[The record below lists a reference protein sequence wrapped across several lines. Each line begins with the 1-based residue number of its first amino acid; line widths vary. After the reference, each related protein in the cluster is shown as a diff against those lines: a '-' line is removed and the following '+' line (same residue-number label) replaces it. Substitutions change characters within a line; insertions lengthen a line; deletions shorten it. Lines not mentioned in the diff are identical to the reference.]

1 MKTEEKQRYKKKVYD
16 NLEYSV
22 KNIIFSIFNSHFEL

>member
-22 KNIIFSIFNSHFEL
+22 KNIIFSNYRT

>member
-1 MKTEEKQRYKKKVYD
+1 MKTEEKQRYKKKMYD

-22 KNIIFSIFNSHFEL
+22 KNIIFSNYRT